1 MRTQDEWASCGGDV
15 SCKALIFTCVWL
27 YIQYIRATSS
37 GHVRGFRLELVYVCM
52 SANES
57 SLLSDEGAASCLL
70 HVYSLSTGAERF
82 VAPLHAYGGSA
93 VPRNLG

>member
-1 MRTQDEWASCGGDV
+1 MLV
-15 SCKALIFTCVWL
+15 L
-27 YIQYIRATSS
+27 YAARVHSNIIIIIIYRYVHVIR
-37 GHVRGFRLELVYVCM
+37 HVRGFRLELVYVCM